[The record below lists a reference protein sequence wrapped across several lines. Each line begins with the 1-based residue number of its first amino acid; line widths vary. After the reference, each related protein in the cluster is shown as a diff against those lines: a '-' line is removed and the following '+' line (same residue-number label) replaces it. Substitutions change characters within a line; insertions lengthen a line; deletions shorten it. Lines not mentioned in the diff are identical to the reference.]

1 MRLLNKYPFLPAIL
15 FFVFTTFLLCLPGS
29 EFPTGRLF
37 SIPQLDKAVYIS
49 FFTTLCLLFSF
60 PLKKRLNNVSKI
72 KQWFF
77 IICLLGISYGIAIE
91 FIQKNWIPN
100 RSFEL
105 LDIVADSVGCLLAL
119 LISYRKL
126 LPAK

>member
-1 MRLLNKYPFLPAIL
+1 MRLQNKYPFLPAIVFFAFITVL
-15 FFVFTTFLLCLPGS
+15 FCLPGN

-37 SIPQLDKAVYIS
+37 TIPQLDKAVHIS
-49 FFTTLCLLFSF
+49 FFTTLCLLFNF
-60 PLKKRLNNVSKI
+60 PLKKRLISVAKI
-72 KQWFF
+72 KQWFW
-77 IICLLGISYGIAIE
+77 IISLSGIAYGTAIE

-105 LDIVADSVGCLLAL
+105 LDIVADSTGCLLAL